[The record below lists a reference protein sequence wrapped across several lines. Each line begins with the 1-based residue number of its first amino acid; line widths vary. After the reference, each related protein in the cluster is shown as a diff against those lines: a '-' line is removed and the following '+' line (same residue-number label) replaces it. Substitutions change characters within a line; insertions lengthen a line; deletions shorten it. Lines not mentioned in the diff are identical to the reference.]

1 MSIHDELSAEL
12 KDAMRSGD
20 RPRINVIRQVETE
33 VTMAKT
39 APGFSGDVDDDLYTK
54 VITSYVKK
62 MDKARRE
69 YEELGDRGR
78 DNADKLAYEVGYL
91 ARWLPTMLSD
101 DETRVLVRTTISEM
115 GVNDPKQAGRVIGAI
130 MKAGSDVDGAV
141 VNRIVRE
148 ELGA

>member
-12 KDAMRSGD
+12 KDAMKSGD

-39 APGFSGDVDDDLYTK
+39 APGFRGDVDDDLYTG

-91 ARWLPTMLSD
+91 ARWLPTMLSED
-101 DETRVLVRTTISEM
+101 DTRVLVRTTISEM
-115 GVNDPKQAGRVIGAI
+115 GVTDPKQAGRVIGAI
-130 MKAGSDVDGAV
+130 MKAGSDVDGAA